1 MLRPLPLP
9 IRAFLLALLIGAGAL
24 RAQPGQPGIHPVSGR
39 QIAGVMGWQGAA
51 WLDRTEREVE
61 EEPDKALDAIGVPA
75 GTSVADVG
83 AGSGY
88 FTVRLASRVG
98 AAGRV
103 FATDIQPEMLKML
116 GARLE
121 RERIA
126 NVTLVQGTADDP
138 MLPTGAID
146 TILMV
151 DVYHELANPQRML
164 RGLHRAL
171 RSGGRLVLLEYK
183 KEDPRIPIRIE
194 HKMTVRE
201 AKLELEAEGFKLSR
215 VDAALPRQHILV
227 FTRASD

>member
-9 IRAFLLALLIGAGAL
+9 IQALFLALLIGAGAL
-24 RAQPGQPGIHPVSGR
+24 PAQPGQPGIHPVSGR

-138 MLPTGAID
+138 MLPNGAID